1 MPKHS
6 PIATLIARI
15 LVMRSRRGASLRS
28 ISIRTAVPALCRSG
42 AGSSALPEEI
52 APSRGRFSGKMRTV
66 ADDILELQRAFGDGE
81 LRADAD
87 RLGDLLADDLS
98 IGKQF

>member
-1 MPKHS
+1 
-6 PIATLIARI
+6 
-15 LVMRSRRGASLRS
+15 
-28 ISIRTAVPALCRSG
+28 
-42 AGSSALPEEI
+42 
-52 APSRGRFSGKMRTV
+52 MRTV

-87 RLGDLLADDLS
+87 RLGDLLADDFLS